1 MADFGRRS
9 HMSTRDARMLAR
21 RMEAFHLLSTVLTL
35 KEVAIEL
42 GMSVATI
49 AQYEMIIASEGVG
62 ALKRMPPG

>member
-1 MADFGRRS
+1 
-9 HMSTRDARMLAR
+9 MLAR